1 MSDWAG
7 MQGRWDTH
15 RVIAERPC
23 LLNSYALHRPLVTP
37 GTSPLLGFVRASVC
51 SELTSANVKARLLS
65 ASARAQGPSADDL
78 RACLRMPLD
87 AAAARLG
94 CRPSA
99 LIRAC
104 RCARAP
110 GASGETLPD
119 LMLPLKASGMH
130 DGGPCSHEGDALRD
144 ILRVPTDAAALK
156 AHSALVV
163 SFETKWLFGS
173 KARTGAGKGRSQ
185 TISALCATVVLRAQA
200 VRHGLPTLGAAHML
214 SERARAVARARR
226 RPRRSRLARLYPAA
240 AAGCAG
246 RERP

>member
-1 MSDWAG
+1 MPDWAG

-23 LLNSYALHRPLVTP
+23 LLNAYASHRPLVAP
-37 GTSPLLGFVRASVC
+37 GTSAILGSCQSV
-51 SELTSANVKARLLS
+51 SVLASANVKERLLS

-78 RACLRMPLD
+78 HACLRMPLD

-119 LMLPLKASGMH
+119 LMLLLKASGMH

-144 ILRVPTDAAALK
+144 ILRVLTDAAALK
-156 AHSALVV
+156 ARRALVV

-173 KARTGAGKGRSQ
+173 KARTGAGKGRSE